1 MCAVLVAAFA
11 VFASSLAIHVI
22 AWQIQRPESYRAWL
36 PILVVI
42 FGPFAA
48 GVAWLLVPTGLDM
61 AAVLLLHGTLSA
73 VYVIGYTLVSAFS
86 PSVELLKLLDR
97 TPEGIPTSSL
107 RLPFLAGALTSDRI
121 DNLTA
126 AGLVRRAGTH
136 LELAPRGA
144 RLAKLVLFY
153 RHAIGLPDGEGG

>member
-1 MCAVLVAAFA
+1 MCAVLVAAVE

-22 AWQIQRPESYRAWL
+22 VWRIQRPESYRAWL

-48 GVAWLLVPTGLDM
+48 GLAWLLVPTGLEA

-97 TPEGIPTSSL
+97 TPEGIPASSL
-107 RLPFLAGALTSDRI
+107 RLPFLAGALTGDRI

-126 AGLVRRAGTH
+126 AGLVRRAGTK
-136 LELAPRGA
+136 LELGPRGA
-144 RLAKLVLFY
+144 GLARLVLLY

>member
-1 MCAVLVAAFA
+1 MCAVLVAAVE
-11 VFASSLAIHVI
+11 VFAWSLAIHVI
-22 AWQIQRPESYRAWL
+22 VWRIQRPESYRTWL
-36 PILVVI
+36 PILIAI
-42 FGPFAA
+42 FGPLAA
-48 GVAWLLVPTGLDM
+48 GVAWLLVPTGLDA

-107 RLPFLAGALTSDRI
+107 RLPFLAGALTGDRI

-126 AGLVRRAGTH
+126 AGLVRRDGTH
-136 LELAPRGA
+136 LELGPRGA
-144 RLAKLVLFY
+144 RLARLVLFY

>member
-1 MCAVLVAAFA
+1 MCAVLVASVV
-11 VFASSLAIHVI
+11 VFACSLAIHVI
-22 AWQIQRPESYRAWL
+22 VWRIRRPESYRAWL
-36 PILVVI
+36 TTLVVI
-42 FGPFAA
+42 FGPVGA
-48 GVAWLLVPTGLDM
+48 GIAWLLVPTWLDE

-97 TPEGIPTSSL
+97 TPEGISTSSL
-107 RLPFLAGALTSDRI
+107 RLPFLAGALTGDRI

-126 AGLVRRAGTH
+126 AGLVRRAGAR
-136 LELAPRGA
+136 LELGRQGV
-144 RLAKLVLFY
+144 RLTRLVLLY

>member
-1 MCAVLVAAFA
+1 MCEVLVDGVA
-11 VFASSLAIHVI
+11 VFACSLAIHVI
-22 AWQIQRPESYRAWL
+22 VWRVRQPESYRVWL

-48 GVAWLLVPTGLDM
+48 GVAWLLVPTGLDA
-61 AAVLLLHGTLSA
+61 AAVLLLHATLSA
-73 VYVIGYTLVSAFS
+73 VYIIGYTLVSAFS

-107 RLPFLAGALTSDRI
+107 RLPFLAGALTGDRI
-121 DNLTA
+121 DNLTD

-136 LELAPRGA
+136 LELGPRGA
-144 RLAKLVLFY
+144 RLAKLVLLY